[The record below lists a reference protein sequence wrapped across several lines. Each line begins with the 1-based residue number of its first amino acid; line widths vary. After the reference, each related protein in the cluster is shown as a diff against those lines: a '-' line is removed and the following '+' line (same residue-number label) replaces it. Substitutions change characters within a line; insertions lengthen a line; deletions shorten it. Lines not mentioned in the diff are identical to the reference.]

1 MDERSQFVQANA
13 IVIQPESYWS
23 SESQPFSEFNDYT
36 PGTISSR
43 SIHHV
48 HPTADK
54 VHFRNSGKEFFNNN
68 CFKFGELD
76 NAVKSDG
83 DIDAKWS
90 KHGSEFEH
98 DVKDSKVPM
107 DIRPTIEEMSQQ
119 QGFVHQVVPQA
130 APADPAALP
139 NWAHTTVTG
148 PAPADPAA
156 LPIWTHTPVTGPAP
170 ADPAALP
177 NWTHT
182 TVTGPAPAA
191 PAPATLTNT
200 TAPTDIPTNGNPTA
214 PMAPAILTAFG
225 ALAAHMPPG
234 APIPPIVPTVLASLG
249 FPVTPTAPT
258 LPPTA
263 PVVPAMP
270 TAGFPLRSAW
280 GVANALPFSPAQR
293 IHEAKIAPV
302 PPIVST
308 VLEAMGNPISP
319 MPNATHTNMPNS
331 NRVPPESNNNNGQ
344 FANSTV
350 HGLHRNLRRD
360 PYPFNQNQLST
371 QSHDQPPRKK
381 TKIIMYSEPRIV
393 RTRPRDIST
402 TSQDSPAPTG
412 TALAATHTPQ
422 SAPAATPQT
431 APTPQSEPA
440 ATPPNQTVPTPPSP
454 PLTPAPPATPAPS
467 ATPVSTPGA
476 CPCCDESTSTPPCPC
491 RAQKQSIG
499 TQYEDDPYLG
509 RTYTKEECK
518 TMGTEAFKDVSVSKH
533 LSIIFYKG
541 IHELTV
547 Q

>member
-1 MDERSQFVQANA
+1 MDERSQFLQANA

-23 SESQPFSEFNDYT
+23 PEPQLFSEFNGYNPD
-36 PGTISSR
+36 TISSR

-48 HPTADK
+48 QSTVDK
-54 VHFRNSGKEFFNNN
+54 VHFRNAGKEFFNNN
-68 CFKFGELD
+68 CYTFGELD
-76 NAVKSDG
+76 NVKCDD

-90 KHGSEFEH
+90 KHGSEFKH
-98 DVKDSKVPM
+98 DVKDSKVPVE
-107 DIRPTIEEMSQQ
+107 IRTTTEEMSQQ
-119 QGFVHQVVPQA
+119 QGFVHEVVPQA
-130 APADPAALP
+130 APTDPAALP
-139 NWAHTTVTG
+139 N
-148 PAPADPAA
+148 
-156 LPIWTHTPVTGPAP
+156 WTHTPVTGPA
-170 ADPAALP
+170 PAALP

-191 PAPATLTNT
+191 LPNWTHTTVTGPAPAALPNWAHTTVTGPAPAPPAPATLTNT
-200 TAPTDIPTNGNPTA
+200 TAPTDIPTNENPTV
-214 PMAPAILTAFG
+214 PMAPAILAAFG
-225 ALAAHMPPG
+225 ALAAHMPSG
-234 APIPPIVPTVLASLG
+234 APVPPIVPTVLASLG

-263 PVVPAMP
+263 PSMPVMP
-270 TAGFPLRSAW
+270 TAGFPLPSAW
-280 GVANALPFSPAQR
+280 GVTNALPFSPAQR

-350 HGLHRNLRRD
+350 HGLHRNLRQD
-360 PYPFNQNQLST
+360 PYPFNRNQLST
-371 QSHDQPPRKK
+371 QSNDQPPRKK

-402 TSQDSPAPTG
+402 LSQGSPAPAG
-412 TALAATHTPQ
+412 A
-422 SAPAATPQT
+422 APAA
-431 APTPQSEPA
+431 A
-440 ATPPNQTVPTPPSP
+440 PTPPSEPAETHPSQTVP
-454 PLTPAPPATPAPS
+454 PPTVAPSATPAPP

-491 RAQKQSIG
+491 RVQKQSIG

-533 LSIIFYKG
+533 FIQLPPSFKATTG
-541 IHELTV
+541 GL
-547 Q
+547 